1 MPLLGENA
9 IRFKASESDR
19 MDVASPI
26 AARMRKAADLTAQAT
41 SFDDFERLDPEISAG
56 DTLIN
61 FGQQADFGLWRD
73 LAVLPDR
80 VIDLDTDLA
89 RAISEREVVLSLMGD
104 NVPGDSNVTTE
115 PRCTDLVHC
124 DCAPCCTWAGE
135 LGIRGRG
142 KQVDKQENNRLR
154 FHGVLLDPGLRRMF
168 AESIQHWTLVHS
180 GTSLA
185 TAIAY
190 TRIARIILY
199 ATLSGGPLPTDAA
212 LLPLTPPAPK
222 RPTKQKWLYG
232 NRPVKPRFVVA
243 WSSTYGRQPHFA

>member
-61 FGQQADFGLWRD
+61 FGQQADFCIWQGLE
-73 LAVLPDR
+73 
-80 VIDLDTDLA
+80 T
-89 RAISEREVVLSLMGD
+89 RAQRHLTSD
-104 NVPGDSNVTTE
+104 GDS
-115 PRCTDLVHC
+115 
-124 DCAPCCTWAGE
+124 
-135 LGIRGRG
+135 I
-142 KQVDKQENNRLR
+142 
-154 FHGVLLDPGLRRMF
+154 
-168 AESIQHWTLVHS
+168 
-180 GTSLA
+180 
-185 TAIAY
+185 

-243 WSSTYGRQPHFA
+243 WSST